1 MWWSSAGLSCG
12 AEAWDLGPG
21 AWQWGQD
28 WAQLWG
34 WGTRGSA
41 RELGCTVGLGLTPQ
55 MGPTATPNHGRTALW
70 APVGAAL
77 WVHLCPN
84 PVEQLGQPKLN
95 CSVLTT
101 RAVLGGAGD
110 PHLDV
115 SHCGGC
121 RQFGCAGCNHV
132 YKYLYKC
139 VYKCCSAFR
148 ISSLLPW
155 SVFVGW
161 SKSNTPHPHVTA
173 VVQRS
178 VRSAAPQSPAQ
189 NGH

>member
-1 MWWSSAGLSCG
+1 
-12 AEAWDLGPG
+12 
-21 AWQWGQD
+21 
-28 WAQLWG
+28 
-34 WGTRGSA
+34 
-41 RELGCTVGLGLTPQ
+41 

-101 RAVLGGAGD
+101 RAVLGGLETLTWMCPTVVAAGSLVV
-110 PHLDV
+110 PGVTMYINIYISVYISAAVHSGFPL
-115 SHCGGC
+115 CCLGAC
-121 RQFGCAGCNHV
+121 LLAGVNQT
-132 YKYLYKC
+132 
-139 VYKCCSAFR
+139 
-148 ISSLLPW
+148 P
-155 SVFVGW
+155 
-161 SKSNTPHPHVTA
+161 PHPHVTA